1 MNQTKL
7 SEINMDNNII
17 FKINNVIEKI
27 NLKKYLGFIIDKEL
41 KMIILSLF
49 VRESEIKIWF
59 FKRIR
64 NKMSTITSINIYNT
78 IIKPYLEFGSTIL
91 HTYCSN
97 QQITRLQKLQNKAMR
112 TILKVKRLMW

>member
-1 MNQTKL
+1 MMNQTKL

-49 VRESEIKIWF
+49 VRESEIKI
-59 FKRIR
+59 
-64 NKMSTITSINIYNT
+64 
-78 IIKPYLEFGSTIL
+78 
-91 HTYCSN
+91 
-97 QQITRLQKLQNKAMR
+97 
-112 TILKVKRLMW
+112 